1 MRPFAQLLIVAI
13 TFVELSGPVLAGERL
28 PELEKFFGSYEGKT
42 ISKVTEGLSTRD
54 LSIKIKPY
62 KDTGFTVHWTTVLK
76 KADGTN
82 KTKSF
87 KISFIESQ
95 RGGIYG
101 SAMRRNAFGHAVPL
115 NPLKGEPYVWSSV
128 VGDLMVIRALYIA
141 KDGGYEM
148 QEYSR
153 SLTKDGMTTRFA
165 RIRNGEQLKVITG
178 ELKRI
183 E

>member
-1 MRPFAQLLIVAI
+1 MRSIAQLLFVAI
-13 TFVELSGPVLAGERL
+13 IFVGFSGPVFADERL
-28 PELEKFFGSYEGKT
+28 PELEKFFGAYEGKT
-42 ISKVTEGLSTRD
+42 ISKTTEGLNTRD

-62 KDTGFTVHWTTVLK
+62 KDTGFTVYWTTVLK
-76 KADGTN
+76 KTDGTN

-95 RGGIYG
+95 RGGIFG

-141 KDGGYEM
+141 EDGGYEM
-148 QEYSR
+148 QEFSR
-153 SLTKDGMTTRFA
+153 TLTNGGMTTRFE
-165 RIRNGEQLKVITG
+165 RIRNGKQLKVITG
-178 ELKRI
+178 ELKRM